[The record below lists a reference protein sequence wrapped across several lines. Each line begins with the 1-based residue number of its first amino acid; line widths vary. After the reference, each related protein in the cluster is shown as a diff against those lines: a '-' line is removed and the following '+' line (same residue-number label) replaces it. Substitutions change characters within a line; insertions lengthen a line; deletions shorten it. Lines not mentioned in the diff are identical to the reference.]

1 MVYKWNFLKLC
12 WALTFIKFPAVNTDL
27 CTIKNEWNNRKD
39 IVLGAQLSVCEN
51 KIRLKVPQVLTWD
64 VQHQETEDPP
74 LADPI
79 QLSILR

>member
-1 MVYKWNFLKLC
+1 MVYKWNFKKLC

-51 KIRLKVPQVLTWD
+51 KIRLKVPREQKHRLKHHK
-64 VQHQETEDPP
+64 HQKIEQGKGYNM
-74 LADPI
+74 I
-79 QLSILR
+79 